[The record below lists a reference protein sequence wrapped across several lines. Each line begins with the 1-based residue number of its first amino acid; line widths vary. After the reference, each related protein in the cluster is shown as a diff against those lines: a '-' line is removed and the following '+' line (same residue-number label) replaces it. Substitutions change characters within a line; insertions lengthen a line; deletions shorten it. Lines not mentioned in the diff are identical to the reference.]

1 MHPYLLAN
9 DRDWDESV
17 WGLVTLIGLDGIFCL
32 FLHML

>member
-1 MHPYLLAN
+1 MHPSLLAN

-17 WGLVTLIGLDGIFCL
+17 NALILLIGLDGLFCL